1 MVGRNTHGATTLSP
15 FWYDG
20 KVRFLSAMSRCRIVR
35 LPDPSQAG
43 YRYDVE
49 RRYTIFF
56 WTWEWIASFDTRDQA
71 EVYAERLQEGRLV
84 IKEIP

>member
-1 MVGRNTHGATTLSP
+1 MVGRNAHAATTLP
-15 FWYDG
+15 LFWYNG
-20 KVRFLSAMSRCRIVR
+20 KVRFLLAMSRCRVVR
-35 LPDPSQAG
+35 IPHPERPG

-56 WTWEWIASFDTRDQA
+56 WTWEWIAPFDTRDQA

-84 IKEIP
+84 IKEIS